1 MNCAA
6 PLADCVGSG
15 FAVKKTEVRGLW
27 QGLRRKMRCRAL
39 LQADLQRQDEKI
51 SPEQGT
57 ETNTVHSPKVSPGF
71 NEKISPEQGTETNF
85 TFANAD
91 NIFMKK

>member
-1 MNCAA
+1 MVNCAA

-57 ETNTVHSPKVSPGF
+57 ETMRIVK
-71 NEKISPEQGTETNF
+71 
-85 TFANAD
+85 
-91 NIFMKK
+91 NIMMTL

>member
-15 FAVKKTEVRGLW
+15 FAVKKTEVSGLW
-27 QGLRRKMRCRAL
+27 QGVHRKMRCRAL
-39 LQADLQRQDEKI
+39 LQADLQGQNKKI

-57 ETNTVHSPKVSPGF
+57 ETMRIVK
-71 NEKISPEQGTETNF
+71 
-85 TFANAD
+85 
-91 NIFMKK
+91 NIMMTL

>member
-15 FAVKKTEVRGLW
+15 LAVKNNEVSGLW

-39 LQADLQRQDEKI
+39 LQADLQRQDKKI

-57 ETNTVHSPKVSPGF
+57 ETLYSSSV
-71 NEKISPEQGTETNF
+71 ISAIQ
-85 TFANAD
+85 
-91 NIFMKK
+91 IKK